1 MHRVAGQLLRPALAR
16 CTLPAFAIRSS
27 AGFPTVFRAEIRFSR
42 VKVHEDAA
50 LKPPPA
56 DSLPAPAHPAAS
68 STTSTSVVTSSRSG
82 SDDASRSPIAVPTP
96 VAPPSNTSSQHVQRT
111 RCPLGI
117 IRYVALETDAQC
129 PRAHAR
135 RCGHNAF
142 KIRYFRHKTWEG
154 MDSETRYHWR
164 SLGWGPDS
172 WANGPNP
179 ASTSVRACPS
189 PAPHFTPSC
198 SVKATPKSGRS

>member
-1 MHRVAGQLLRPALAR
+1 MLNHWCSYPRCMHRVAGQLLRPALAR

-68 STTSTSVVTSSRSG
+68 SSTSSSVVTSKSG
-82 SDDASRSPIAVPTP
+82 SDDASRSPIAVPTL

-135 RCGHNAF
+135 SCGHNAF
-142 KIRYFRHKTWEG
+142 NIRYF
-154 MDSETRYHWR
+154 
-164 SLGWGPDS
+164 
-172 WANGPNP
+172 
-179 ASTSVRACPS
+179 
-189 PAPHFTPSC
+189 
-198 SVKATPKSGRS
+198 